1 MFAMLKNY
9 FSEFKILK
17 TVSKEFWLVNAI
29 QFFDGLSYFSVII
42 VISMYLTE
50 NVGFSD
56 YDAGVWQGIFFLFI
70 TAFMFTVGSICDA
83 IGVKKSFL
91 FAAFL
96 LMVSR
101 LGMGVGPEIFAGDAL
116 KYVIIAMLLIM
127 ALGTAV
133 LVTNTNTALRHFT
146 SKENRATG
154 FNVYYLI
161 MNIGAAIA
169 GFGVTDGF
177 RNWLGTVKGNL
188 AIFTF
193 GFVMSA
199 VCFVAAYMINENN
212 REEKEEPKE
221 PGKSKTPIQIFAE
234 VWKEKPF
241 QKLVFFLVLTLGV
254 RLVFTHQ
261 TMVMPKYYLRTL
273 YSDFQLGAVN
283 SLNPI
288 IIVVGLILVIPILN
302 KFNIVKLLVVGMGI
316 SAVSLLF
323 LAVPGEWITA
333 VPGIRNLDQAY
344 YWVIVLQ
351 ILVFAVGE
359 LIFSP
364 RFVEYVASVAP
375 KDKVASYMGLSA
387 LPMFI
392 ARPLNGF
399 VSGLLI
405 AGLSYDGIRAKID
418 TGNIDYLNSPEF
430 MWMIYFALAI
440 MSPVAVIALKK
451 SLSQENIEEAPS
463 SEPQTASQTEE
474 AN

>member
-101 LGMGVGPEIFAGDAL
+101 LGMGVGPEMFAGDAL

-169 GFGVTDGF
+169 GF
-177 RNWLGTVKGNL
+177 
-188 AIFTF
+188 
-193 GFVMSA
+193 
-199 VCFVAAYMINENN
+199 
-212 REEKEEPKE
+212 
-221 PGKSKTPIQIFAE
+221 
-234 VWKEKPF
+234 
-241 QKLVFFLVLTLGV
+241 
-254 RLVFTHQ
+254 
-261 TMVMPKYYLRTL
+261 
-273 YSDFQLGAVN
+273 
-283 SLNPI
+283 
-288 IIVVGLILVIPILN
+288 
-302 KFNIVKLLVVGMGI
+302 
-316 SAVSLLF
+316 
-323 LAVPGEWITA
+323 
-333 VPGIRNLDQAY
+333 
-344 YWVIVLQ
+344 
-351 ILVFAVGE
+351 
-359 LIFSP
+359 
-364 RFVEYVASVAP
+364 
-375 KDKVASYMGLSA
+375 
-387 LPMFI
+387 
-392 ARPLNGF
+392 
-399 VSGLLI
+399 
-405 AGLSYDGIRAKID
+405 
-418 TGNIDYLNSPEF
+418 
-430 MWMIYFALAI
+430 
-440 MSPVAVIALKK
+440 
-451 SLSQENIEEAPS
+451 
-463 SEPQTASQTEE
+463 
-474 AN
+474 